1 MKISFFLAIL
11 VLSNFCFGQ
20 TASQERRP
28 LVLTIVYDNYAH
40 NPELKT
46 AWGFA
51 CLVEGLEKT
60 ILFDTGGDGPTLL
73 SNMAKLKIDPKS
85 IDIVVLS
92 HSHYDHTGGLA
103 AFLKENS
110 AVKLFMPASFP
121 RRIKSRAREA
131 GAEVVEVNDFCQI
144 IEGAYST
151 GQMGRLIKEQG
162 LIIESAKGAVV
173 ITGCA
178 HPGIVKMIETAK
190 EKTGRDIHLVMG
202 GFHLTG
208 APTSQIKSIIEE
220 FRHLDVRKVAPCHCS
235 GDETRHLFR
244 KEYAEDYIESGVGT
258 IIILP

>member
-1 MKISFFLAIL
+1 M
-11 VLSNFCFGQ
+11 
-20 TASQERRP
+20 
-28 LVLTIVYDNYAH
+28 LTIVYDNYAH

-202 GFHLTG
+202 GFHLLKLRRDKLQG
-208 APTSQIKSIIEE
+208 VIQQ
-220 FRHLDVRKVAPCHCS
+220 FRSLGVEKVAPTHCS
-235 GDETRHLFR
+235 GDLTREVF
-244 KEYAEDYIESGVGT
+244 AENYGDNFILAGVGT
-258 IIILP
+258 RIEIR